1 MHLKKVEKLKNGKQL
16 FVFFSNDKG
25 SGKNNC
31 TIQLVEGSEKRKLT
45 AKLTKDVLK
54 EVYTT
59 SWKGD
64 INFSKR
70 IQRILD
76 VNVSDLMRYKEIK
89 KIDSILKVS
98 QDEAWMFKFDI
109 IWMKIQ
115 QKAEKNGGSNV
126 AIISREQLKSFSRS
140 MYSQGWKDQIFWEGQ
155 RNGILAEINK

>member
-25 SGKNNC
+25 RGKNNC
-31 TIQLVEGSEKRKLT
+31 TIQLVEGTEKRKLT
-45 AKLTKDVLK
+45 AKLTKEVLK

-70 IQRILD
+70 IQKILG
-76 VNVSDLMRYKEIK
+76 VKVSDLVRYSEIK
-89 KIDSILKVS
+89 RIDSILKVS
-98 QDEAWMFKFDI
+98 QDEACNFKFDI

-115 QKAEKNGGSNV
+115 QKKEKNGGSDI
-126 AIISREQLKSFSRS
+126 AIISNDQLKEFSRS
-140 MYSQGWKDQIFWEGQ
+140 MYSQGWKDHIFYEGQ
-155 RNGILAEINK
+155 RNGILTEVNK